1 MRRAM
6 GQSAWIFASISMA
19 LALAGCGGKTT
30 TPPSP
35 TPIPGPP
42 GSRVLESASI
52 PVGESRTFQNAAGV
66 RTVVTC
72 PAGGPA
78 CVVMV
83 AEDGTA
89 TYTGGMPTVTTYMP
103 LELPRGHS
111 LPAGVTTIPAGES
124 RTVHDAAGARTEVA
138 CPAGGSACVVTVA
151 ESGAESTGGT
161 PTVATYLDVPGDHS
175 LSAGVTTIPAGDSRE
190 LAAYSRGRSYAL
202 VCPVGDGS
210 ACVVTV
216 AEDGAVAST
225 GGTPYV
231 ETTTNEMVWQA
242 NNGPGGASRGAHARG
257 LEGRLVPLPSLFRYG
272 NAGFALR
279 SGTIGQST
287 VDADPVVTPSISRTG
302 HDAPTLGLTL
312 GTTAFSTLPPSELG
326 LNPGRLSV
334 ERYSAIPSLG
344 TDWNGVALSRKG
356 IPGGKTVHAVLYSNI
371 ESPSG
376 GTPDANYLLFGAWL
390 ALPND
395 HGAASTEYN
404 MGVFADGAP
413 AGRMTQQ
420 QVNSLTGWVSYR
432 GPATGLYSKA
442 SYSGSG
448 GARTLTSADVG
459 SFTATTTVS
468 TNFGTSG
475 TVAGMTG
482 TVTDFRENGESLGN
496 WRVNLLDNNGF
507 TFGVSNTIFN
517 IGRTSGTADGRSLN
531 DNGTWAVQ
539 YYRDGVRS
547 GAGHAVGTF
556 TASTPAA
563 ANDALHIVGAF
574 GLERQ

>member
-1 MRRAM
+1 MRRRM
-6 GQSAWIFASISMA
+6 WAWPLVLVSIPMIA
-19 LALAGCGGKTT
+19 ALAGCGGKTT

-35 TPIPGPP
+35 TPIPGSP

-78 CVVMV
+78 CVVAV

-89 TYTGGMPTVTTYMP
+89 TYTGGTPTVTTYTP
-103 LELPRGHS
+103 LELPGGHD
-111 LPAGVTTIPAGES
+111 LPPGTTTIPAGDS
-124 RTVHDAAGARTEVA
+124 RTVRDADGMRTVVT

-257 LEGRLVPLPSLFRYG
+257 LEGRLVPLPNLFRYG

-413 AGRMTQQ
+413 AGDRKS
-420 QVNSLTGWVSYR
+420 VV
-432 GPATGLYSKA
+432 
-442 SYSGSG
+442 
-448 GARTLTSADVG
+448 
-459 SFTATTTVS
+459 
-468 TNFGTSG
+468 
-475 TVAGMTG
+475 
-482 TVTDFRENGESLGN
+482 
-496 WRVNLLDNNGF
+496 
-507 TFGVSNTIFN
+507 
-517 IGRTSGTADGRSLN
+517 
-531 DNGTWAVQ
+531 
-539 YYRDGVRS
+539 
-547 GAGHAVGTF
+547 
-556 TASTPAA
+556 
-563 ANDALHIVGAF
+563 
-574 GLERQ
+574 

>member
-1 MRRAM
+1 M
-6 GQSAWIFASISMA
+6 
-19 LALAGCGGKTT
+19 
-30 TPPSP
+30 
-35 TPIPGPP
+35 
-42 GSRVLESASI
+42 
-52 PVGESRTFQNAAGV
+52 
-66 RTVVTC
+66 
-72 PAGGPA
+72 
-78 CVVMV
+78 
-83 AEDGTA
+83 
-89 TYTGGMPTVTTYMP
+89 VTTYTT
-103 LELPRGHS
+103 LELPSGHS

-124 RTVHDAAGARTEVA
+124 RTVRDAAGVRTVVA

-151 ESGAESTGGT
+151 ESGAEYTGGT
-161 PTVATYLDVPGDHS
+161 PMVTTYTTLDVPGDHS
-175 LSAGVTTIPAGDSRE
+175 LSAGVTTIPAGESRE

-257 LEGRLVPLPSLFRYG
+257 LEGRLVSGGSLPSVFRYG
-272 NAGFALR
+272 NAGFAIR
-279 SGTIGQST
+279 SGTFGQST

-302 HDAPTLGLTL
+302 DDAPTLGLTL
-312 GTTAFSTLPPSELG
+312 GTTAFSTLPASQLG
-326 LNPGRLSV
+326 PDPGRLSV

-344 TDWNGVALSRKG
+344 TGWNGVALSRKG

-395 HGAASTEYN
+395 RDAASTEYN

-448 GARTLTSADVG
+448 GARALTSAEVG

-507 TFGVSNTIFN
+507 TFGASNTIFN

-531 DNGTWAVQ
+531 DNGTWAIQ
-539 YYRDGVRS
+539 YYRDGVRT

-563 ANDALHIVGAF
+563 ADDALHIVGAF